1 MQVPAKLQALCDEMR
16 ESFSAGQF
24 YVVDID
30 KSQENGLAG
39 TLVFG
44 MRDSK
49 VPALAAR
56 VRAANAL
63 GDLIQEPVEA
73 EVLTTAEEELEYL
86 FDRYLRPYIATHDGI
101 VNIETIDEPGKQLWI
116 SNGGRLFR
124 LPILHCYP
132 QARHR
137 TDAEAA
143 PSLGLSGWIRSRKRP
158 NRIST
163 LPWTFQ
169 QAAQAAK
176 RTERRDGYK
185 H

>member
-30 KSQENGLAG
+30 QGQQGQENGPAG

-73 EVLTTAEEELEYL
+73 EVLTTPEEELEYL

-116 SNGGRLFR
+116 SMEGGCSGCPSSIATLKHGIERTLKQH
-124 LPILHCYP
+124 LPWVE
-132 QARHR
+132 RVD
-137 TDAEAA
+137 TVTEAA
-143 PSLGLSGWIRSRKRP
+143 EPDFNIALDFSASS
-158 NRIST
+158 
-163 LPWTFQ
+163 
-169 QAAQAAK
+169 
-176 RTERRDGYK
+176 
-185 H
+185 